1 MRIMSAKN
9 TFFIFQIQGLTSCIK
24 RYESEIKSADTV
36 TYAVPGHMNK
46 FDEVQRANIST
57 TSPVSK
63 LKYFPVTGC
72 TDKINTDQEVLGY
85 FGAASVRSKRIIIKA
100 VSDLTLYYYKDY
112 ATGILLKEGL
122 EKEPEWMY
130 PVYLYGNNSIFK
142 PRMMP
147 SGCVDYLSMAG
158 TNVKHDFWL

>member
-9 TFFIFQIQGLTSCIK
+9 TFFIIQIQVLTWCIK
-24 RYESEIKSADTV
+24 RYEYEVKSADAV
-36 TYAVPGHMNK
+36 TFLVTGHVNK
-46 FDEVQRANIST
+46 GVEVQRANIST
-57 TSPVSK
+57 TSPVSI

-72 TDKINTDQEVLGY
+72 TDKINTDQEVLGF
-85 FGAASVRSKRIIIKA
+85 FGTASVRSKHIIIKA
-100 VSDLTLYYYKDY
+100 VSDLTLDYYNDC

-130 PVYLYGNNSIFK
+130 PVYLYGNNSNFK
-142 PRMMP
+142 QRMMP

>member
-9 TFFIFQIQGLTSCIK
+9 TFFIFQILGLTSCIK

-46 FDEVQRANIST
+46 FDEVQRANTST

-72 TDKINTDQEVLGY
+72 TDKINTGQEVLGY

-100 VSDLTLYYYKDY
+100 VSDLTLYYYKY
-112 ATGILLKEGL
+112 CATGILLREGL
-122 EKEPEWMY
+122 NKVPEWMY
-130 PVYLYGNNSIFK
+130 PVHLYGNNSNFK
-142 PRMMP
+142 QRMIP
-147 SGCVDYLSMAG
+147 ARCVDCRSMVG
-158 TNVKHDFWL
+158 TNEKPDFWS